1 MTPVP
6 KPSATPDHPNRINF
20 GWLLRLR
27 WAMCA
32 GQLVALGGVQLGL
45 RLDLPLGPLLSIV
58 AVEVVLNLA
67 GIILQR
73 RYEPQEWWLVA
84 LMASDIV
91 LFTGLLFFT
100 GGPANPFSFLYLVQI
115 ALAAITVRAAWSWA
129 LTGLALLGSAAL
141 FLFDN
146 HLPSGITHAAYM
158 AFHLRGMWVAFGVA
172 AGFIVYF
179 LFRVRKALEKRDAEL
194 VESRQATARQARLAS
209 LITLAAGAAHE
220 LSTPL
225 ATIAVAVKELE
236 RNHMDSK
243 DPDLVSDVRLIREQ
257 VDRCRHI
264 LKQMASHAGQTIG
277 EKWEPLAAPDLLDA
291 AFSGL
296 SQNVQVRSEIA
307 PTIRSL
313 RLRLPQGALA
323 QALRALVKNAQEASP
338 AHRDVCVRVDAT
350 AEALLFAIEDQ
361 GSGIAEADL
370 DRVGEP
376 FFTTKPT
383 GGGMGLGVFLA
394 RAVAERLGG
403 GLTFESQIGRGTV
416 ARLSISLS
424 YARREEATP

>member
-1 MTPVP
+1 M
-6 KPSATPDHPNRINF
+6 
-20 GWLLRLR
+20 
-27 WAMCA
+27 
-32 GQLVALGGVQLGL
+32 
-45 RLDLPLGPLLSIV
+45 
-58 AVEVVLNLA
+58 
-67 GIILQR
+67 
-73 RYEPQEWWLVA
+73 
-84 LMASDIV
+84 
-91 LFTGLLFFT
+91 
-100 GGPANPFSFLYLVQI
+100 
-115 ALAAITVRAAWSWA
+115 
-129 LTGLALLGSAAL
+129 
-141 FLFDN
+141 
-146 HLPSGITHAAYM
+146 
-158 AFHLRGMWVAFGVA
+158 
-172 AGFIVYF
+172 
-179 LFRVRKALEKRDAEL
+179 
-194 VESRQATARQARLAS
+194 
-209 LITLAAGAAHE
+209 
-220 LSTPL
+220 
-225 ATIAVAVKELE
+225 KELE
-236 RNHMDSK
+236 RNHIDSK
-243 DPDLVSDVRLIREQ
+243 DSDLVSDVRLIREQ

-307 PTIRSL
+307 PTIRNL

>member
-1 MTPVP
+1 MTPVF
-6 KPSATPDHPNRINF
+6 KPSDTPQHPNRINF
-20 GWLLRLR
+20 GWLIWLR
-27 WAMCA
+27 WAMAA
-32 GQLVALGGVQLGL
+32 GQLMAIGGVQLGL

-58 AVEVVLNLA
+58 AVEVVLNIA

-73 RYEPQEWWLVA
+73 RYEPQERWLVA
-84 LMASDIV
+84 LMASDII

-115 ALAAITVRAAWSWA
+115 ALAAITVRAAWAWA

-146 HLPSGITHAAYM
+146 PLPSGITHAAYM
-158 AFHLRGMWVAFGVA
+158 AFHLRGMWVAFAVA

-179 LFRVRKALEKRDAEL
+179 LFRVRKALEIRDAEL
-194 VESRQATARQARLAS
+194 AESRQATARQARLAS

-236 RNHMDSK
+236 RNHADSK
-243 DPDLVSDVRLIREQ
+243 DPDLLSDVRLIREQ
-257 VDRCRHI
+257 VDRCRNI
-264 LKQMASHAGQTIG
+264 LKQMASDAGQTIG
-277 EKWEPLAAPDLLDA
+277 EKWEPVAASDLLSA
-291 AFSGL
+291 ALSGL
-296 SQNVQVRSEIA
+296 SANIQVHSEIS
-307 PTIRSL
+307 PNSRDL

-323 QALRALVKNAQEASP
+323 QALRGLVKNAQEASP
-338 AHRDVCVRVDAT
+338 TGREVSVRIDAT
-350 AEALLFAIEDQ
+350 PDALLFAIEDQ
-361 GSGIAEADL
+361 GTGIAEADL

-403 GLTFESQIGRGTV
+403 RLTFESKLGRGTI
-416 ARLSISLS
+416 ARLSVSLS
-424 YARREEATP
+424 HATREEATP